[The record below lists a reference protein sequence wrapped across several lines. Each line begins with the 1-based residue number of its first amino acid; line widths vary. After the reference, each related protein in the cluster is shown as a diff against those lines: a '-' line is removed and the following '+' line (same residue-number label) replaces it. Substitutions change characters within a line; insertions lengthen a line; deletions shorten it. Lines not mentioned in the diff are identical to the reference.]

1 MQECAPRPCKFCESA
16 LARYTCPRCNCGYC
30 STKCY
35 KDARHQGC
43 SEDFYKDC
51 VQTYLHMEQA
61 NPEAQKKMVDILKAV
76 QKEEEEEVDE
86 QETDEVAALV
96 QRLEHTDI
104 DAETAWSY
112 LTPDERQEFE
122 RMVQTG
128 DVGKLVPLWKP
139 WWEEKVLV
147 TEVTQEECPKPTV
160 QPLSALTS
168 KPPAACVVN
177 SVLNILCSYVHVIR
191 LYNGEMV
198 PQSAEDFLSISLVL
212 TDDAVYGT
220 PAEAVQAVLQK
231 IIMSQSVAATEELPS
246 LLGAFRKFLGSPQL
260 KDNALRALDETRSV
274 FDAATR
280 EPECNKELKLKLRR
294 AVKKVEYMMS
304 WTIQYGDKLLS
315 CLNDIDVEALAV
327 AENMSTFQDA
337 SKAVEEQRNKASKPR
352 VLIEELN

>member
-30 STKCY
+30 SIKCY

-51 VQTYLHMEQA
+51 VQTYLRMEQA
-61 NPEAQKKMVDILKAV
+61 NPETQKKMVDILKAV
-76 QKEEEEEVDE
+76 QREEEEGGDE
-86 QETDEVAALV
+86 QETNEVATLI
-96 QRLEHTDI
+96 QRLEQTEI
-104 DAETAWSY
+104 DADTAWSY

-147 TEVTQEECPKPTV
+147 TEVTVGEGSAPTV
-160 QPLSALTS
+160 QPLSELTS

-198 PQSAEDFLSISLVL
+198 PQSAEEFLSVSSVL

-231 IIMSQSVAATEELPS
+231 VVMTQSVAATEELPS
-246 LLGAFRKFLGSPQL
+246 LLRAFRKFLSSPQL

-274 FDAATR
+274 FEAATR
-280 EPECNKELKLKLRR
+280 EPECKKELKQKLRR
-294 AVKKVEYMMS
+294 AIKKVEYMMS
-304 WTIQYGDKLLS
+304 WTVEHGDKLLS

-337 SKAVEEQRNKASKPR
+337 CKAVEEQRNKTSEPR

>member
-30 STKCY
+30 SIKCY

-43 SEDFYKDC
+43 SEDFYKDW
-51 VQTYLHMEQA
+51 VQTYLRMEQA
-61 NPEAQKKMVDILKAV
+61 NPETQRKMVGILKAV
-76 QKEEEEEVDE
+76 QKEEEGEDDD

-96 QRLEHTDI
+96 QRLEQTDI

-128 DVGKLVPLWKP
+128 DVAKLVPLWKP
-139 WWEEKVLV
+139 WWEETALV
-147 TEVTQEECPKPTV
+147 SEVTAEESSKQTV
-160 QPLSALTS
+160 QPLGTLTS

-177 SVLNILCSYVHVIR
+177 SVVNVLCSYVHVIR

-198 PQSAEDFLSISLVL
+198 PQSAEEFLSISSVL

-220 PAEAVQAVLQK
+220 SAEAVQAVLQK
-231 IIMSQSVAATEELPS
+231 VVMSQSVTATEELPS
-246 LLGAFRKFLGSPQL
+246 LLRAFRKFLGSPLL

-274 FDAATR
+274 FEAATR
-280 EPECNKELKLKLRR
+280 EPECQRELKVKLRR
-294 AVKKVEYMMS
+294 AIKKVEYMMS
-304 WTIQYGDKLLS
+304 WTVEHGEKLLS

-327 AENMSTFQDA
+327 AENVSTFEEARKVVD
-337 SKAVEEQRNKASKPR
+337 EQRNTTSKPR